1 MSLAVQPSVGLAFAS
16 LLVALGC
23 SDSGPAGGSGGA
35 NGCDAVTGCDG
46 ADGGQTAG
54 TGGGAPAGTGS
65 ATASGGAG
73 SGGATA
79 AGGAPGSGGGPT
91 ADLTRCED
99 AALVWKTGKK
109 TNYTSYPDPGSEECI
124 VYNGCMWAGMFAHCS
139 GTRSEDWVAA
149 HDIAAVFPDDG
160 LEGHDLCIRSGDR
173 VMIVTAIDTCGDSD
187 CDGCCT
193 QNKGSADALIDLES
207 YTNQRWGLPDGN
219 LEWADL
225 GANPNS
231 CAQ

>member
-23 SDSGPAGGSGGA
+23 SDSGPAGGTGGA

-46 ADGGQTAG
+46 TDGGQTAN
-54 TGGGAPAGTGS
+54 TGGDAPAGTGS

-73 SGGATA
+73 SGG
-79 AGGAPGSGGGPT
+79 GPA

-207 YTNQRWGLPDGN
+207 YTNLRWGLPDGN